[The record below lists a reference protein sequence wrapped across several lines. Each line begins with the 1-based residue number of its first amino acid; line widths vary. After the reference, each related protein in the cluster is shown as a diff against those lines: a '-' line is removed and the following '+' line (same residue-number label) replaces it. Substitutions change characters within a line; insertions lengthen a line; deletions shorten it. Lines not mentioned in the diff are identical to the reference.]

1 MRSIPRSARTL
12 GFLLAVVAIGNGG
25 GPAQGADRTKPHKI
39 KSATHHFV
47 ARSIVVP
54 ASLAHFEIVAN
65 DKPKITIVLTGL
77 AKLVDTVQFDVSNGI
92 LTIQDESTRLDYTI
106 VSDRQNIIVGS
117 GNVIVNNIGT
127 PSSSSRKATKFSES
141 EMKLLPLTFKISAPK
156 RIAVR
161 FEGAMGRIKLSGLT
175 GNHQIELAANGA
187 LSAERLAGQLS
198 LKVSD
203 NTATNISRATL
214 DRLSIHAGDNAEVE
228 FSGSAKQASASVTE
242 NAEIE
247 ISGTAD
253 KADFS
258 ASENGTITASGDIKS
273 VTQKKSDNADIEV
286 R

>member
-1 MRSIPRSARTL
+1 MRPIPRSARIL
-12 GFLLAVVAIGNGG
+12 GIFLAVAAFGSGG
-25 GPAQGADRTKPHKI
+25 GTAAGADRTKPHKI

-65 DKPKITIVLTGL
+65 DTAKITIVLTGL
-77 AKLVDTVQFDVSNGI
+77 AKLVDTVRFDVANGI

-117 GNVIVNNIGT
+117 GNIIVDNIGT
-127 PSSSSRKATKFSES
+127 PSSSLNKSTKFSES

-161 FEGAMGRIKLSGLT
+161 FKRAMGRITLNGLT
-175 GNHQIELAANGA
+175 GVHQIELAANGA
-187 LSAERLAGQLS
+187 LSGERLAGQLS
-198 LKVSD
+198 LKVSE
-203 NTATNISRATL
+203 NTAAKISRATL
-214 DRLSIHAGDNAEVE
+214 DRLSILADDNAAVE
-228 FSGSAKQASASVTE
+228 FSGVAKRASASVTS

-247 ISGTAD
+247 FNGTAD

-258 ASENGTITASGDIKS
+258 ASENGTITTSGDIKS
-273 VTQKKSDNADIEV
+273 VTQEKSDNAEIEI